1 MTSDNLHMKRGN
13 LASVQAKLEEP
24 DSLIAAIVQDRS
36 TKEVLMVAWMNREA
50 LNLTLSTKRATF
62 WSRSRKELWVK
73 GQTSGN
79 VMHIHELRHDC
90 DSDALLLLVDPA
102 GPACHTGEM
111 SCFHFQVSDES

>member
-1 MTSDNLHMKRGN
+1 MGDNSPVSIIPKELRERFE
-13 LASVQAKLEEP
+13 QEKLLP
-24 DSLIAAIVQDRS
+24 AIAQDSQNKD
-36 TKEVLMVAWMNREA
+36 VLMMAWRNIEA
-50 LNLTLSTKRATF
+50 LENSLSSGQATF
-62 WSRSRKELWVK
+62 WSRSRKEIWVK

-111 SCFHFQVSDES
+111 SCFHFQISDES